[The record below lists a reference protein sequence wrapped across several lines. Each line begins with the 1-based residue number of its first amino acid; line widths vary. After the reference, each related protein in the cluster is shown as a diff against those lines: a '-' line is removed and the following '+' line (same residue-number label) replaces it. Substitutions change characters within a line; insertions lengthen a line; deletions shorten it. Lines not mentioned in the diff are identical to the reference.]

1 MNRIAVKLALFFFAI
16 IVVST
21 FVSFVAVTFLSRQV
35 ADEVASDQLEIAE
48 SIQALRNRTDLPL
61 QAILEIVSSRNYQ
74 VEEVASI
81 SLEQIGETERRMLEG
96 DEIVSVGYGT
106 LEGTT
111 TIVRFG
117 ESFVM
122 IRLDSQRNILRIWI
136 SRLWNTITLFVLIS
150 AALIVVLTNKVVH
163 PILALT
169 DATQRVARGDFDV
182 QLDGERNDEIGRLT
196 HNFNRMVQEL
206 KTIEYLRRDF
216 ISNVSHELKTP
227 LASIQGYAALLRD
240 DNLDPIDRRDYAGVI
255 VQEATRLANMSST
268 MLMLSKLER
277 QSEQESPSLFRLDEQ
292 IRMAIVILEPQWSA
306 KRVDLA
312 IELEPVDLIG
322 TEDLLQQ
329 VWLNILANAIKFSY
343 EGGRIEVALA
353 RIGRSARVTITDH
366 GVGIAA
372 EDLDR
377 VFEKF
382 FQVDRTRSSEGS
394 GLGLSLVRRIVTL
407 FGGTIDIESRPEAGT
422 AITVTIPEH
431 AHER

>member
-21 FVSFVAVTFLSRQV
+21 FISFLAVTFLSRQV
-35 ADEVASDQLEIAE
+35 ADEVAGDQLEIAE

-61 QAILEIVSSRNYQ
+61 QEILEIVSSRNYQ
-74 VEEVASI
+74 VTEVASI
-81 SLEQIGETERRMLEG
+81 SLDQVGEAEQRMLEG

-122 IRLDSQRNILRIWI
+122 IRLDSQRNILQIWI
-136 SRLWNTITLFVLIS
+136 SRLWNTIALFVLIS
-150 AALIVVLTNKVVH
+150 AALIIVLTNKLVH

-169 DATQRVARGDFDV
+169 EATQRVARGDFEV
-182 QLDGERNDEIGRLT
+182 QIDGERHDEIGRLT
-196 HNFNRMVQEL
+196 RNFNRMVQEL

-227 LASIQGYAALLRD
+227 LASIRGYATLLRD
-240 DNLDPIDRRDYAGVI
+240 DGLDPADRQDYAAVI

-277 QSEQESPSLFRLDEQ
+277 QSGQESPSRFRLDEQ

-306 KRVDLA
+306 KRIELF
-312 IELEPVDLIG
+312 IELEPVEVLG

-329 VWLNILANAIKFSY
+329 VWMNILANAIKFSH
-343 EGGRIEVALA
+343 EAGQIEVALQ
-353 RIGRSARVTITDH
+353 RTGRNARVTITDH
-366 GVGIAA
+366 GIGIAA
-372 EDLDR
+372 EDLSR

-382 FQVDRTRSSEGS
+382 FQVDRTRSGEGS

-407 FGGTIDIESRPEAGT
+407 FDGGIDVASIPGAGT
-422 AITVTIPEH
+422 TFTVTIPEQTS
-431 AHER
+431 E